1 MTSLF
6 SSFSTLKTDE
16 PNKPSEPK
24 KEQPKA
30 NNVIQELGVYE
41 GLKYTLNKGR
51 SQNYIAWSGGKGLNF
66 AYPMG
71 DRTSATLGQGVV
83 ARCVKL
89 NLPIPSRFAEGRQ
102 LLPYDTDEATA
113 TATEPS
119 EATATAP
126 SEATAAPS
134 EATATAVERV
144 KLPTQPKKEVKGIGD
159 AFYQAYTELRERYEL
174 PCHYI
179 HDGYDYRPTQ
189 VVPKWESDLS
199 VRPISSFTEYM
210 EFGDKFLV
218 GESAKLAWASCLL
231 AMVSGLPII
240 EQGRAGVNKTG
251 IADMIAKLC
260 PQAKKSGVTFS
271 PQKPLGEIFGDMNVQ
286 AYTSHGVNTRDL
298 ASSPLGGHIVLLNEL
313 DKADDG
319 IKQSLY
325 DYVNERV
332 YRESH
337 REFKFDNRLLVIGT
351 INEPLYDE
359 PLEDRFS
366 INVTLEAPKDHRWW
380 LEAKTLEDNPRPT
393 RFLTSDFID
402 ECKERASIALHNL
415 RTQAINEDNVEREP
429 KNASE
434 GFAYI
439 LNMIINDGYYL
450 SGRKIKHMERVV
462 SSFCAMQGRTQPQIA
477 DLWAISLCFFNQKIA
492 KALQSKIE
500 TKLQIVKKIESKGKM
515 VKSPYPFPIFN
526 SQSDVKDTVSRLQNK
541 LSGL

>member
-6 SSFSTLKTDE
+6 SSFSTLAIDE
-16 PNKPSEPK
+16 PEN
-24 KEQPKA
+24 EQSKA

-51 SQNYIAWSGGKGLNF
+51 SQNYIAWSGGKGLSF

-89 NLPIPSRFAEGRQ
+89 NLPIPSRFSEGRQ
-102 LLPYDTDEATA
+102 LLPNDTA
-113 TATEPS
+113 TATE
-119 EATATAP
+119 
-126 SEATAAPS
+126 PS

-144 KLPTQPKKEVKGIGD
+144 KLPTQPKKE
-159 AFYQAYTELRERYEL
+159 RYEL

-179 HDGYDYRPTQ
+179 HEGYDYRPTQ
-189 VVPKWESDLS
+189 VVPKWQSDLD

-260 PQAKKSGVTFS
+260 PQAKKGGVTFS
-271 PQKPLGEIFGDMNVQ
+271 PQKPLGEVFGDMNVQ

-298 ASSPLGGHIVLLNEL
+298 SSSPLGGHIVLLNEL

-319 IKQSLY
+319 IKQALY

-351 INEPLYDE
+351 VNEPLYDE

-366 INVTLEAPKDHRWW
+366 INVTLEAPKNFRWW
-380 LEAKTLEDNPRPT
+380 LEAKALEDNPRPT

-402 ECKERASIALHNL
+402 ECRERASIALHNL
-415 RTQAINEDNVEREP
+415 RTQAITEDNVEREP
-429 KNASE
+429 KNACE

-439 LNMIINDGYYL
+439 VNMIINDGYYL

-500 TKLQIVKKIESKGKM
+500 TKLQIVKKIESKGRM

>member
-6 SSFSTLKTDE
+6 SSFSTLTVDE
-16 PNKPSEPK
+16 PNEPK
-24 KEQPKA
+24 SKQPEM
-30 NNVIQELGVYE
+30 NNVICELGVYE
-41 GLKYTLNKGR
+41 GLKYTLNQGR
-51 SQNYIAWSGGKGLNF
+51 SQNYIAWSGGAGIRF

-71 DRTSATLGQGVV
+71 NRTSATLGQGVV
-83 ARCVKL
+83 ARCIKL

-102 LLPYDTDEATA
+102 LLPYDTTA
-113 TATEPS
+113 TAPS
-119 EATATAP
+119 EPTATATAP
-126 SEATAAPS
+126 SEPT
-134 EATATAVERV
+134 ATATAPS
-144 KLPTQPKKEVKGIGD
+144 PTATAPSEPT
-159 AFYQAYTELRERYEL
+159 ATAPSPTATAPSERYKL

-179 HDGYDYRPTQ
+179 HEGYDYRPTQ
-189 VVPKWESDLS
+189 VIPKWQSDLS
-199 VRPISSFTEYM
+199 IRPISSFTEYM

-260 PQAKKSGVTFS
+260 PQAKKCGVTFS
-271 PQKPLGEIFGDMNVQ
+271 PQKPLGEVFGDMNVQ

-319 IKQSLY
+319 IKQALY

-351 INEPLYDE
+351 VNEPLYDE

-366 INVTLEAPKDHRWW
+366 INVTLEAPTSHEWW
-380 LEAKTLEDNPRPT
+380 LNARLLEDDPQPT

-402 ECKERASIALHNL
+402 ECRQRARLALHNL
-415 RTQAINEDNVEREP
+415 RTQTINDSNVEREP
-429 KNASE
+429 TNVSE
-434 GFAYI
+434 GFALLI
-439 LNMIINDGYYL
+439 NMIVNDGYYL

-462 SSFCAMQGRTQPQIA
+462 SAFCAMQGRTQPQIA
-477 DLWAISLCFFNQKIA
+477 DLWSISLCFFNQKIA
-492 KALQSKIE
+492 KALQAKIE
-500 TKLQIVKKIESKGKM
+500 TKLQIVKKVESKGKM

-526 SQSDVKDTVSRLQNK
+526 SQSDVKDTVSRLQSK